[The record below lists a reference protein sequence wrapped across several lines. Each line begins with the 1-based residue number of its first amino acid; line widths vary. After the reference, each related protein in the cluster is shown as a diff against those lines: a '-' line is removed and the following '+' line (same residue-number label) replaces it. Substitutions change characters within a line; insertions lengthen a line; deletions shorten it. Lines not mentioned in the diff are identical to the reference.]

1 MKKAKAKA
9 GKDQVA
15 TAYPHHSTIS
25 PRKLAPDT
33 SSNIPPVQEQR
44 AGSHGGG
51 SPQQHRTGEARGRRT
66 ARDPVGRLSGL
77 PQVTQDVVAVDV
89 DGHSNQEEKKTCST
103 SRR

>member
-1 MKKAKAKA
+1 MKKTKAKA

-44 AGSHGGG
+44 TAPHGGR
-51 SPQQHRTGEARGRRT
+51 SPQQRRGEAWGCRT
-66 ARDPVGRLSGL
+66 TRDPVHRLSRL

-89 DGHSNQEEKKTCST
+89 DGHSDQEEKKTCST
-103 SRR
+103 SRQ